1 MEMKSKERKGDEM
14 GEEIVK
20 IDMTR
25 HDKIR
30 QNRIRQDKKNWIR

>member
-14 GEEIVK
+14 REGGVK

-30 QNRIRQDKKNWIR
+30 QNRIRQDKIK